1 MKTKFKISLLI
12 FIGIFFI
19 TTSGAFAQKSIELK
33 YNLNKGDKY
42 LFMTDIDMDMTF
54 EAMGSTTTMNQL
66 MGIQMT
72 ALVNNIDGNE
82 ISQEYTFD
90 QITMNQKIFG
100 MEINYDSRD
109 SSTFTSGMGAQ
120 IAEQMNKIIGSSIK
134 IVIDDHGNF
143 KEVDLSNISDNSD
156 LVDNLGSGN
165 SYAVYPEK
173 KVKVGDSWETDI
185 RPLEKSEMKV
195 HAKYTILKIKR
206 KQVELKVEGTVS
218 ANEIEGNEI
227 NLSGTTSGVMIVDRK
242 TGMLIQSVIDSEI
255 ALDLEKGGNKIPAT
269 MMSTSETNV
278 KKLN

>member
-1 MKTKFKISLLI
+1 MKTKIKISLLTL
-12 FIGIFFI
+12 IGLLLISV
-19 TTSGAFAQKSIELK
+19 SGAFAQKSIELK

-66 MGIQMT
+66 MGIQM
-72 ALVNNIDGNE
+72 ASLVNSIDGNE

-100 MEINYDSRD
+100 MELNYDSRD
-109 SSTFTSGMGAQ
+109 SSTFASGMGAQ
-120 IAEQMNKIIGSSIK
+120 IGEQMNKIIGASIK

-143 KEVDLSNISDNSD
+143 IDADLSNISDNSD

-165 SYAVYPEK
+165 SYAIYPDK
-173 KVKVGDSWETDI
+173 KIKVGDSWETDI

-195 HAKYTILKIKR
+195 HAKYTLLKVTR
-206 KQVELKVEGTVS
+206 KQAELSFEGIIS
-218 ANEIEGNEI
+218 ANEIDGNEI

-242 TGMLIQSVIDSEI
+242 TGMLIQSVLDSEI
-255 ALDLEKGGNKIPAT
+255 AMDLEKGGNKIPAT